1 MSTKR
6 PAWLPP
12 LTEADARANRGC
24 GWEGVHDRAQASVI
38 LALEGAGLLEHG
50 PIPHPT
56 KAAGDDAKY
65 CRACACLAW
74 ARAITGGA

>member
-12 LTEADARANRGC
+12 ATASIHGHTTLQEDDALS
-24 GWEGVHDRAQASVI
+24 QASAI
-38 LALEGAGLLEHG
+38 LALEREGLLAHMNSPFADVPLDRAHG
-50 PIPHPT
+50 R
-56 KAAGDDAKY
+56 
-65 CRACACLAW
+65 CRACAALAW